1 MLRFI
6 VGLILGAWIGF
17 ALAAMCA
24 VSSWESRR
32 EEMMEEARMR

>member
-6 VGLILGAWIGF
+6 IGFIIGAWIGF
-17 ALAAMCA
+17 GLAAMCA

-32 EEMMEEARMR
+32 EEMRDEH